1 LTSIRRKREPTAAI
15 LPKPSRNAL
24 SICVGMEALK
34 HRLTPQ
40 QLLEYQTIMNR
51 LLIAVVL
58 AALSTPALARGEAG
72 PDNQSYTQPTTE
84 RHQQQSKADN
94 SQSRPCYVTRAGYN
108 SCE

>member
-1 LTSIRRKREPTAAI
+1 
-15 LPKPSRNAL
+15 
-24 SICVGMEALK
+24 MEALK

-40 QLLEYQTIMNR
+40 QLLECQTIMNR

-58 AALSTPALARGEAG
+58 VALSTPALARGEAG

-94 SQSRPCYVTRAGYN
+94 SQLRVGSSYQGVGFGRR
-108 SCE
+108 SF